1 MNGLALAL
9 HQGRGV
15 AGDIEATLART
26 QAIAQHAREQG
37 ADLLLLP
44 ELWASGYGLDPER
57 LRALARPAAAWA
69 ADYGEIAREHRI
81 ALALGCPEQARD
93 RPYNSAILLDP
104 DGRLRLLWRKSHLFG
119 GFEHKA
125 FRAGAD
131 APAPVALGDWRIA
144 LLICYEVE
152 FPELVRIAALKG
164 ADLLLVPTAVMAPY
178 ARIPA
183 RLLPARALE
192 NGLYLAYANRIGRE
206 GPFRFTGRS
215 MVLDPE
221 GTIRLKA
228 GAREEGL
235 WVVRM
240 ERTQVAA
247 ARARNPYLAD
257 RRPGLYR
264 DLSRAMAPPRER

>member
-1 MNGLALAL
+1 MSPLALAL
-9 HQGRGV
+9 HQGRGT
-15 AGDIEATLART
+15 AGDIDATLART
-26 QAIAQHAREQG
+26 RSIAQQARERG

-69 ADYGEIAREHRI
+69 AEYGDIARAYRI

-104 DGRLRLLWRKSHLFG
+104 NGRLRLLWRKSHLFG
-119 GFEHKA
+119 GFERTA
-125 FRAGAD
+125 FRPGSD
-131 APAPVALGDWRIA
+131 SPAPVPLGDWRIG

-164 ADLLLVPTAVMAPY
+164 ADVLLVPTAVMAPY

-192 NGLYLAYANRIGRE
+192 NGIHLAYANRVGRE

-221 GTIRLKA
+221 GTILLRA

-240 ERTQVAA
+240 EKTDIAA
-247 ARARNPYLAD
+247 ARVRNPYLAD

-264 DLSRAMAPPRER
+264 DLSRAAPPPPER